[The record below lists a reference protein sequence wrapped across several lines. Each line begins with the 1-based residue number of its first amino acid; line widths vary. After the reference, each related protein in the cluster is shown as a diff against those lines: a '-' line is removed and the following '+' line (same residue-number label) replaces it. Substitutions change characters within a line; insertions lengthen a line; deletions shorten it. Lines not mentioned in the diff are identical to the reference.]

1 MLPYGPFRELRGDD
15 FKQHDF
21 SEGTLVGKL
30 HDSGY
35 RGVNPNESVPGRFA
49 KINQVSDITSSF
61 SPSGGYSK
69 TVKDDR
75 ISTAEELFEAGNS
88 RAANRAGKNIDEGRE
103 AYLFNLELH
112 SFDMHPFASVNDV
125 MVEKRGDCIGL
136 DLGGKL
142 PVYVTPDTLIVWRG

>member
-1 MLPYGPFRELRGDD
+1 MEGDKIMLPYGPFRELRGDD

-61 SPSGGYSK
+61 SPQADTRRRSRTTASVPPRNCLRRAIHVRR
-69 TVKDDR
+69 TVR
-75 ISTAEELFEAGNS
+75 ARTST
-88 RAANRAGKNIDEGRE
+88 RAARRTCSTSNCTV
-103 AYLFNLELH
+103 LTCTH
-112 SFDMHPFASVNDV
+112 SRLSTMLWLRSVAIASGSIWAAN
-125 MVEKRGDCIGL
+125 C
-136 DLGGKL
+136 
-142 PVYVTPDTLIVWRG
+142 PCT

>member
-1 MLPYGPFRELRGDD
+1 MLPYEPKPELRKED
-15 FKQHDF
+15 FKHLLNFTQHDF
-21 SEGTLVGKL
+21 TERTLNE
-30 HDSGY
+30 
-35 RGVNPNESVPGRFA
+35 NPNESVMGRFA
-49 KINQVSDITSSF
+49 KIGAVDGELLS
-61 SPSGGYSK
+61 GYSK
-69 TVKDDR
+69 VIKADR

-103 AYLFNLELH
+103 AYLFNLELA

-125 MVEKRGDCIGL
+125 IVEKRGDCIGL